1 MTIKYGNVDDMYW
14 QGDAAHFKM
23 IEDGKTIDCRVSRE
37 AIKDL
42 FGDPSDESACLDAA
56 KENFEAISD
65 KALHLI
71 KQKRFE
77 TDGSLCVYFDDL

>member
-1 MTIKYGNVDDMYW
+1 MTIKYGSVDDMYW
-14 QGDAAHFKM
+14 RGDTAHFKM

-42 FGDPSDESACLDAA
+42 FGNPADDNACLDAA

-71 KQKRFE
+71 KIRRFE
-77 TDGSLCVYFDDL
+77 TDSSICVYFADF